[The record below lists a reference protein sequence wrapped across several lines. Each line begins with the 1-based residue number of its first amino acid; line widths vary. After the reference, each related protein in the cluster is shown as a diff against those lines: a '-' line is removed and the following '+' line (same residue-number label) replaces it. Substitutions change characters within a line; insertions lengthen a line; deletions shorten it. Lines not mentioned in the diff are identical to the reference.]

1 MAKIKHIRIT
11 EKPSGTATCLITA
24 FKGWPDAGEGAS
36 GAMRYL
42 LRKLQAKKFAEV
54 DPEEF
59 FDFTQ
64 IRPQVSINSEGQ
76 RILKWPANEL
86 FFAPGKD
93 EEPGLM
99 FFLGTEPNLKWK
111 TFAAAILQA
120 AQSWGVDSVVH
131 VGALLDAVPHTRDVR
146 ITGSSNGAKL
156 KQELESHNIGSS
168 NYQGPTGIASAMMEA
183 CTERG
188 LGYTTMWGHTP
199 HYLQAAPNYRIGYT
213 LVSNLKR
220 ILGFHVEL
228 AELSSAADTF
238 DREVEKAV
246 SRDSQIGAYVHKLE
260 ERYDEMDILTSG
272 DMPRSEELVKE
283 LEEFLKDQQRRDGGG

>member
-1 MAKIKHIRIT
+1 MAKLKHIRVT
-11 EKPSGTATCLITA
+11 EEPSGMANCLVTA

-36 GAMRYL
+36 SAVRYL
-42 LRKLQAKKFAEV
+42 LRKLQARKIADV

-64 IRPQVSINSEGQ
+64 MRPQVSTNSEGQ

-86 FFAPGKD
+86 FFAAGKG

-99 FFLGTEPNLKWK
+99 FFLGNEPNLKWR
-111 TFAAAILQA
+111 TFAASILEA
-120 AQSWGVDSVVH
+120 AEGWGVDGVIH

-146 ITGSSNGAKL
+146 ITGTSNGAKL
-156 KQELESHNIGSS
+156 RQELEANNIGSS
-168 NYQGPTGIASAMMEA
+168 NYQGPTGISSAMMEA
-183 CTERG
+183 CNERS
-188 LGYTTMWGHTP
+188 LNYTTIWGHTP
-199 HYLQAAPNYRIGYT
+199 HYLQAAPNYRVGYT

-220 ILGFHVEL
+220 VLGFHVEL
-228 AELSSAADTF
+228 DELHSAAETF

-246 SRDSQIGAYVHKLE
+246 SRDSQIDAYVHKLE
-260 ERYDEMDILTSG
+260 ERYDEMDILTAG
-272 DMPRSEELVKE
+272 DMPRSDELVKE

>member
-1 MAKIKHIRIT
+1 MEHIRVT
-11 EKPSGTATCLITA
+11 EEPSGTATHIVTA

-36 GAMRYL
+36 SAIRYL
-42 LRKLQAKKFAEV
+42 LRKLQAKKFADV

-64 IRPQVSINSEGQ
+64 IRPQVSINSEGA
-76 RILKWPANEL
+76 RIIKWPANEL
-86 FFAPGKD
+86 YFAPGKGD
-93 EEPGLM
+93 DPGLM
-99 FFLGTEPNLKWK
+99 FFLGVEPNLKWK
-111 TFAAAILQA
+111 TFSAAILEA
-120 AQSWGVDSVVH
+120 AQSRGVTAVVH
-131 VGALLDAVPHTRDVR
+131 VGALLDAVPHTREVR
-146 ITGSSNGAKL
+146 ITGSSNGAQAK
-156 KQELESHNIGSS
+156 EEMESYNIVSS
-168 NYQGPTGIASAMMEA
+168 NYQGPTGIASAMMET

-188 LGYTTMWGHTP
+188 LSYTTMWGHTP

-228 AELSSAADTF
+228 DELNSAAQTF

-246 SRDSQIGAYVHKLE
+246 SRDSQIGAYVQKLE
-260 ERYDEMDILTSG
+260 ERYDEADIMSRG
-272 DMPRSEELVKE
+272 DMPRADELVKE